1 MISVYLAAKEM
12 FGKTTSNKK
21 SHDTEQWLSQI
32 HIAMCQHRECAPLQV
47 DQLCIVFISIPVYFS
62 QKGLLAPFIYFYQ
75 HYNFFPI

>member
-47 DQLCIVFISIPVYFS
+47 NS
-62 QKGLLAPFIYFYQ
+62 GLRNIY
-75 HYNFFPI
+75 HMEGRVCHGV